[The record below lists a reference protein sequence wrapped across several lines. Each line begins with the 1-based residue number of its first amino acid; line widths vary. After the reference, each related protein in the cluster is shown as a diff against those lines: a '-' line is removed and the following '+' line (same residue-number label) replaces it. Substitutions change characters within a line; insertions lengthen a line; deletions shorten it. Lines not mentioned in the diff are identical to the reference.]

1 MLFHVLLPAFAVL
14 LGAVTVITILL
25 LPSTSLIS
33 AFIVPTASTSISKA
47 SLLTQIADIVFSD
60 LALILIEST
69 SFATVILYDV
79 TFLSNVGVIL

>member
-14 LGAVTVITILL
+14 LGAVTVITIL